1 MAMFKGFKPEGLQ
14 KIANSMGYTGSLEGF
29 SSYLQQNP
37 DKQNMMNM
45 YNQRAVQ
52 MAQGGAVRK
61 MQQGGFNPFQA
72 GTQAVVYGPDGTQYG
87 NSMIAERAGVTDV
100 SYTQPKTIQD
110 MMVGKPVGQPMMTS
124 PGFDPRNEDI
134 GGPFGEPNQI
144 PTKSITQNLGLSKEQ
159 ADQFAGGFTKNVFP
173 AQQPK
178 DSIVS
183 DDDNDYL
190 QGYTPGYENQFPAMG
205 TGPEADKFRQM
216 AETRRKQIGK
226 PPVLEDVEKRYDMS
240 TLDDKGFAVKLDSQ
254 GNPTRNREKV
264 SFFKERAQ
272 KKYDEQLAKH
282 KEYQKIFGENYT
294 VGQAE
299 DYDRRQS
306 VIKRNQN
313 LKKLNPKF
321 DLNYYNSP
329 EYREFE
335 KQPKMGTMD
344 VVFSPYFGQ
353 QGSGS
358 ISSAQDAAYRKYLQR
373 TGQDN
378 LIKEGVIPQERMGI
392 DFIGNI
398 PQKLPSDFKT
408 ADPAKDDVGG
418 GGFPIASE
426 SQRLAPWMEGYDF
439 VGKKSL
445 EEMNADL
452 DKREREYKEANPN
465 WEQEFQ
471 DEMERDRQRQRDL
484 QNFNPNNTSQPTGT
498 TMATDTNIE
507 DFSVQQA
514 LNPTLPQGGATV
526 AAGTPITQD
535 QMVDPATGQLRP
547 QAPTVGSAAL
557 GTTTTST
564 APTATPAAQ
573 MDASLSNLNVTQA
586 LQPVQAAQGAVSQQS
601 QMTAQQQTDSKVSDL
616 QAAQG
621 AATLMQNPVQ
631 REIQAGELISGGAAN
646 AQKASTYAE
655 QIEAATATPSAQATV
670 QGQLANLTAN
680 FDATNPPAWA
690 AGALRGVQAQMAA
703 RGLGTSSMAAQA
715 MIQGALE
722 SALPIAQADAQTR
735 ASFEQANL
743 SNRQQR
749 AMLAAQQRAA
759 FIGQEF
765 DQEFQS
771 RVQNAAKISDIAN
784 MNFTAEQ
791 QIALENSRAANT
803 MGLANLSNRQAMVM
817 AEASA
822 LANLDMS
829 NLNNR
834 QQAAVQNAQAFMQMD
849 MANLNNSQQTG
860 MFKAQSLV
868 QSLFN
873 DQAATNASR
882 QFNASSQN
890 QTDQF
895 FANLA
900 TTVANFNAEQANA
913 MSRYNSGE
921 LNALE
926 QFNANMKN
934 QREQFNA
941 QNRLVIDQSNAQW
954 RRQVATADTAAINR
968 ANELNARAL
977 IELSTGA
984 YNNLWQ
990 GFRDD
995 MEFAWKSADNAEER
1009 AKDITLR
1016 KMQDEST
1023 VAAAA
1028 IAADSAEAA
1037 SLAKGVVG
1045 VATSD
1050 IGSSIISSGLKWL
1063 FG

>member
-1 MAMFKGFKPEGLQ
+1 
-14 KIANSMGYTGSLEGF
+14 
-29 SSYLQQNP
+29 
-37 DKQNMMNM
+37 
-45 YNQRAVQ
+45 
-52 MAQGGAVRK
+52 
-61 MQQGGFNPFQA
+61 
-72 GTQAVVYGPDGTQYG
+72 
-87 NSMIAERAGVTDV
+87 
-100 SYTQPKTIQD
+100 
-110 MMVGKPVGQPMMTS
+110 
-124 PGFDPRNEDI
+124 
-134 GGPFGEPNQI
+134 
-144 PTKSITQNLGLSKEQ
+144 
-159 ADQFAGGFTKNVFP
+159 
-173 AQQPK
+173 
-178 DSIVS
+178 
-183 DDDNDYL
+183 
-190 QGYTPGYENQFPAMG
+190 
-205 TGPEADKFRQM
+205 
-216 AETRRKQIGK
+216 
-226 PPVLEDVEKRYDMS
+226 
-240 TLDDKGFAVKLDSQ
+240 
-254 GNPTRNREKV
+254 
-264 SFFKERAQ
+264 
-272 KKYDEQLAKH
+272 
-282 KEYQKIFGENYT
+282 
-294 VGQAE
+294 
-299 DYDRRQS
+299 
-306 VIKRNQN
+306 
-313 LKKLNPKF
+313 
-321 DLNYYNSP
+321 
-329 EYREFE
+329 
-335 KQPKMGTMD
+335 
-344 VVFSPYFGQ
+344 
-353 QGSGS
+353 
-358 ISSAQDAAYRKYLQR
+358 
-373 TGQDN
+373 
-378 LIKEGVIPQERMGI
+378 
-392 DFIGNI
+392 
-398 PQKLPSDFKT
+398 
-408 ADPAKDDVGG
+408 
-418 GGFPIASE
+418 
-426 SQRLAPWMEGYDF
+426 
-439 VGKKSL
+439 
-445 EEMNADL
+445 
-452 DKREREYKEANPN
+452 
-465 WEQEFQ
+465 
-471 DEMERDRQRQRDL
+471 
-484 QNFNPNNTSQPTGT
+484 
-498 TMATDTNIE
+498 MATDTNIE

-564 APTATPAAQ
+564 APTATPAST

-586 LQPVQAAQGAVSQQS
+586 LQPIQSAQGSVSQQS

-646 AQKASTYAE
+646 AEKASTYAE

-735 ASFEQANL
+735 ASFEAANL

-977 IELSTGA
+977 IDMSTGA

-1009 AKDITLR
+1009 NKDILLR

-1028 IAADSAEAA
+1028 LAADQALVDNLVTGLVGLSTADTGTTMVGKAFDFV
-1037 SLAKGVVG
+1037 SDIDYKGLWDTGKGVV
-1045 VATSD
+1045 D
-1050 IGSSIISSGLKWL
+1050 KIINW
-1063 FG
+1063 F

>member
-1 MAMFKGFKPEGLQ
+1 MAMFKGFKPQGLQ

-45 YNQRAVQ
+45 YNQRAMQ

-61 MQQGGFNPFQA
+61 MQTGGSLFGQVGTPEQQA
-72 GTQAVVYGPDGTQYG
+72 GMGAPTYVNPITPKKDQTASIFGKFPMG
-87 NSMIAERAGVTDV
+87 NPIPGALGAPVGSLGA
-100 SYTQPKTIQD
+100 TQPKTIQD
-110 MMVGKPVGQPMMTS
+110 MMVGKPVGQPMKTS
-124 PGFDPRNEDI
+124 PGFDPRYEGRNAQDY
-134 GGPFGEPNQI
+134 GQRNQM
-144 PTKSITQNLGLSKEQ
+144 PVPKNASNL
-159 ADQFAGGFTKNVFP
+159 P
-173 AQQPK
+173 
-178 DSIVS
+178 
-183 DDDNDYL
+183 DY
-190 QGYTPGYENQFPAMG
+190 
-205 TGPEADKFRQM
+205 EAF
-216 AETRRKQIGK
+216 
-226 PPVLEDVEKRYDMS
+226 
-240 TLDDKGFAVKLDSQ
+240 
-254 GNPTRNREKV
+254 
-264 SFFKERAQ
+264 
-272 KKYDEQLAKH
+272 KKYQSTIPNNMFRMSSAVIVPRRLADGTVVN
-282 KEYQKIFGENYT
+282 FGSPL
-294 VGQAE
+294 QAE
-299 DYDRRQS
+299 DYDNYLKSIGKPPTTSTQGG
-306 VIKRNQN
+306 IFQN
-313 LKKLNPKF
+313 LYLSDEQADQVAGGFPKKGT
-321 DLNYYNSP
+321 
-329 EYREFE
+329 EEFNRI
-335 KQPKMGTMD
+335 T
-344 VVFSPYFGQ
+344 
-353 QGSGS
+353 
-358 ISSAQDAAYRKYLQR
+358 
-373 TGQDN
+373 
-378 LIKEGVIPQERMGI
+378 
-392 DFIGNI
+392 
-398 PQKLPSDFKT
+398 
-408 ADPAKDDVGG
+408 GG
-418 GGFPIASE
+418 GGFPAQEPNRTDGIIRPSNIGDRRSEGFPSPIASE

-484 QNFNPNNTSQPTGT
+484 QNFNPNNISQPTGT

-601 QMTAQQQTDSKVSDL
+601 QMTAQQQTSSKVSDL

-670 QGQLANLTAN
+670 QGQLANLTAD

-735 ASFEQANL
+735 ASFEAANL

-765 DQEFQS
+765 DQEFQT

-977 IELSTGA
+977 IDMSTGA

-1009 AKDITLR
+1009 NKDILLR

-1028 IAADSAEAA
+1028 LAADQALVDNLVTGLVGLSTADTGTTMVGKAFDFV
-1037 SLAKGVVG
+1037 SDIDYKGLWDTGKGVV
-1045 VATSD
+1045 D
-1050 IGSSIISSGLKWL
+1050 KIINW
-1063 FG
+1063 F

>member
-1 MAMFKGFKPEGLQ
+1 MPA
-14 KIANSMGYTGSLEGF
+14 SGF
-29 SSYLQQNP
+29 SKYFGPQASQEP
-37 DKQNMMNM
+37 
-45 YNQRAVQ
+45 
-52 MAQGGAVRK
+52 GGA
-61 MQQGGFNPFQA
+61 
-72 GTQAVVYGPDGTQYG
+72 
-87 NSMIAERAGVTDV
+87 
-100 SYTQPKTIQD
+100 
-110 MMVGKPVGQPMMTS
+110 
-124 PGFDPRNEDI
+124 
-134 GGPFGEPNQI
+134 
-144 PTKSITQNLGLSKEQ
+144 
-159 ADQFAGGFTKNVFP
+159 
-173 AQQPK
+173 
-178 DSIVS
+178 
-183 DDDNDYL
+183 
-190 QGYTPGYENQFPAMG
+190 
-205 TGPEADKFRQM
+205 
-216 AETRRKQIGK
+216 
-226 PPVLEDVEKRYDMS
+226 
-240 TLDDKGFAVKLDSQ
+240 
-254 GNPTRNREKV
+254 REKAY
-264 SFFKERAQ
+264 EA
-272 KKYDEQLAKH
+272 Y
-282 KEYQKIFGENYT
+282 
-294 VGQAE
+294 
-299 DYDRRQS
+299 
-306 VIKRNQN
+306 
-313 LKKLNPKF
+313 LK
-321 DLNYYNSP
+321 
-329 EYREFE
+329 
-335 KQPKMGTMD
+335 
-344 VVFSPYFGQ
+344 
-353 QGSGS
+353 
-358 ISSAQDAAYRKYLQR
+358 R
-373 TGQDN
+373 TGQDDIINKANNFRDPN
-378 LIKEGVIPQERMGI
+378 LG
-392 DFIGNI
+392 FIGEDDIIRPIDSKMSLKEDPTPTLADDNRE
-398 PQKLPSDFKT
+398 QYMDYFKLPDGGRFAYDRRTRMAIPPGAVGVSKDEYMQIPEKP
-408 ADPAKDDVGG
+408 ADYTSLSSVGQ
-418 GGFPIASE
+418 PI
-426 SQRLAPWMEGYDF
+426 
-439 VGKKSL
+439 
-445 EEMNADL
+445 
-452 DKREREYKEANPN
+452 
-465 WEQEFQ
+465 
-471 DEMERDRQRQRDL
+471 
-484 QNFNPNNTSQPTGT
+484 NTSQPIGT

-547 QAPTVGSAAL
+547 QAPTVGTAAL

-573 MDASLSNLNVTQA
+573 MDASLSSLNVTQA
-586 LQPVQAAQGAVSQQS
+586 LQPIQSAQGSVSQQA
-601 QMTAQQQTDSKVSDL
+601 QMTAQQQSDSKVSDL

-621 AATLMQNPVQ
+621 TATLMQNPVQ
-631 REIQAGELISGGAAN
+631 REIQSGELISGGVAN
-646 AQKASTYAE
+646 AEKASTYAE
-655 QIEAATATPSAQATV
+655 QIEAATATPSEQATV
-670 QGQLANLTAN
+670 QGQLANLTAD

-690 AGALRGVQAQMAA
+690 AGALRGIQAQMAA
-703 RGLGTSSMAAQA
+703 RGLGASSMAAQA
-715 MIQGALE
+715 MVQGALE

-735 ASFEQANL
+735 ASFEAANL

-765 DQEFQS
+765 DQEFQT

-873 DQAATNASR
+873 DQSATNASR

-977 IELSTGA
+977 IDMSTGA

-995 MEFAWKSADNAEER
+995 MEFAWKSAENAEER
-1009 AKDITLR
+1009 NKDILLR

-1028 IAADSAEAA
+1028 LAADQALVDNLVTGLVGLSTANTGTTMVGKAFDA
-1037 SLAKGVVG
+1037 VSSIDYKGLWDTGTGVV
-1045 VATSD
+1045 D
-1050 IGSSIISSGLKWL
+1050 KIINW
-1063 FG
+1063 F

>member
-1 MAMFKGFKPEGLQ
+1 
-14 KIANSMGYTGSLEGF
+14 
-29 SSYLQQNP
+29 
-37 DKQNMMNM
+37 
-45 YNQRAVQ
+45 
-52 MAQGGAVRK
+52 
-61 MQQGGFNPFQA
+61 
-72 GTQAVVYGPDGTQYG
+72 
-87 NSMIAERAGVTDV
+87 
-100 SYTQPKTIQD
+100 
-110 MMVGKPVGQPMMTS
+110 
-124 PGFDPRNEDI
+124 
-134 GGPFGEPNQI
+134 
-144 PTKSITQNLGLSKEQ
+144 
-159 ADQFAGGFTKNVFP
+159 
-173 AQQPK
+173 
-178 DSIVS
+178 
-183 DDDNDYL
+183 
-190 QGYTPGYENQFPAMG
+190 
-205 TGPEADKFRQM
+205 
-216 AETRRKQIGK
+216 
-226 PPVLEDVEKRYDMS
+226 
-240 TLDDKGFAVKLDSQ
+240 
-254 GNPTRNREKV
+254 
-264 SFFKERAQ
+264 
-272 KKYDEQLAKH
+272 
-282 KEYQKIFGENYT
+282 
-294 VGQAE
+294 
-299 DYDRRQS
+299 
-306 VIKRNQN
+306 
-313 LKKLNPKF
+313 
-321 DLNYYNSP
+321 
-329 EYREFE
+329 
-335 KQPKMGTMD
+335 
-344 VVFSPYFGQ
+344 
-353 QGSGS
+353 
-358 ISSAQDAAYRKYLQR
+358 
-373 TGQDN
+373 
-378 LIKEGVIPQERMGI
+378 
-392 DFIGNI
+392 
-398 PQKLPSDFKT
+398 
-408 ADPAKDDVGG
+408 
-418 GGFPIASE
+418 
-426 SQRLAPWMEGYDF
+426 
-439 VGKKSL
+439 
-445 EEMNADL
+445 
-452 DKREREYKEANPN
+452 
-465 WEQEFQ
+465 
-471 DEMERDRQRQRDL
+471 
-484 QNFNPNNTSQPTGT
+484 
-498 TMATDTNIE
+498 MATDTNIE

-526 AAGTPITQD
+526 ATDIQQD
-535 QMVDPATGQLRP
+535 PSQMIDPATGQLRP

-564 APTATPAAQ
+564 APTATPAST

-586 LQPVQAAQGAVSQQS
+586 LQPIQSAQGSVSQQS
-601 QMTAQQQTDSKVSDL
+601 QMTAQQQTSSKVSDL

-621 AATLMQNPVQ
+621 AATLMQNPMQ
-631 REIQAGELISGGAAN
+631 REIQAGELISGGVAN
-646 AQKASTYAE
+646 AEKASTYAE

-715 MIQGALE
+715 LIQGALE

-735 ASFEQANL
+735 ASFEAANL

-765 DQEFQS
+765 DQEFQI

-849 MANLNNSQQTG
+849 MANLNNNQQTG
-860 MFKAQSLV
+860 MFKAQSIV

-977 IELSTGA
+977 IDLSTGA

-1028 IAADSAEAA
+1028 LAADSAEAA